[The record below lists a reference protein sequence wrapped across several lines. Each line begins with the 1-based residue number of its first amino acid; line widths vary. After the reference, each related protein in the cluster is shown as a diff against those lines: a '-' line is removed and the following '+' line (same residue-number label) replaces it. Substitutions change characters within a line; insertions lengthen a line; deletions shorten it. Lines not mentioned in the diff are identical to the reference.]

1 MQRTID
7 GLSVTI
13 VRKSIK
19 NMHLRVLSPNGEI
32 QITAPNRLSVSQ
44 IDRFVREKRGWI
56 EARQQQL
63 AARPVATDPAFVDG
77 QTVYLWGGSYTL
89 RLEEAARGRSAL
101 QRGQEIVLSVHPE
114 DDTSQRESLLN
125 DFYREALSER
135 IAARLPLWEAR
146 TGLHPSAWQI
156 KNMKTRWGTCNTAT
170 RKIWLN
176 LQLVKQPP
184 VCLDYVIAHELA
196 HLRGVARED
205 EANFCA
211 VVACME
217 SGDEDY
223 RYSGALLAYIYLGNA
238 LYRADYDAWREVY
251 STLSENVRAD
261 LRANN
266 DYWARFET
274 PAADVSEKVYESF
287 LQTYGDDRG
296 MQSYGACVDLLTVY
310 YLDTEEGLLCAKG
323 AVSDAD

>member
-63 AARPVATDPAFVDG
+63 AERPAATNPAFADG

-89 RLEEAARGRSAL
+89 RLEEASRGRSAL

-125 DFYREALSER
+125 DFYREALSNQ

-176 LQLVKQPP
+176 LQLAKQPP
-184 VCLDYVIAHELA
+184 VCLDYVIAHELT
-196 HLRGVARED
+196 HLRYPGHGQDFQA
-205 EANFCA
+205 F
-211 VVACME
+211 
-217 SGDEDY
+217 
-223 RYSGALLAYIYLGNA
+223 LT
-238 LYRADYDAWREVY
+238 RAMPNWPEVRK
-251 STLSENVRAD
+251 TL
-261 LRANN
+261 NN
-266 DYWARFET
+266 
-274 PAADVSEKVYESF
+274 
-287 LQTYGDDRG
+287 QTF
-296 MQSYGACVDLLTVY
+296 V
-310 YLDTEEGLLCAKG
+310 
-323 AVSDAD
+323 

>member
-19 NMHLRVLSPNGEI
+19 NMHLRVLSPDGEI
-32 QITAPNRLSVSQ
+32 QITAPNRLPLSQ

-63 AARPVATDPAFVDG
+63 AERPAATNPAFADG

-89 RLEEAARGRSAL
+89 RLEEASRGRSTL
-101 QRGQEIVLSVHPE
+101 RRGQEIVLSVHPE

-176 LQLVKQPP
+176 LQLAKQPP
-184 VCLDYVIAHELA
+184 VCLDYVIAHELT
-196 HLRGVARED
+196 HLRYPGHGQDFQAFLTRAMPNWPEVRK
-205 EANFCA
+205 
-211 VVACME
+211 
-217 SGDEDY
+217 
-223 RYSGALLAYIYLGNA
+223 AL
-238 LYRADYDAWREVY
+238 
-251 STLSENVRAD
+251 
-261 LRANN
+261 NN
-266 DYWARFET
+266 
-274 PAADVSEKVYESF
+274 
-287 LQTYGDDRG
+287 QTF
-296 MQSYGACVDLLTVY
+296 V
-310 YLDTEEGLLCAKG
+310 
-323 AVSDAD
+323 

>member
-7 GLSVTI
+7 GLCVII

-32 QITAPNRLSVSQ
+32 QITAPNRLPLSQ

-63 AARPVATDPAFVDG
+63 AERPAATNPAFADG

-89 RLEEAARGRSAL
+89 RLEEASRGRSAL

-176 LQLVKQPP
+176 LQLAKQPP
-184 VCLDYVIAHELA
+184 VCLDYVIAHELT
-196 HLRGVARED
+196 HLRYPGHGQDFQAFLTRAMPNWPEVRK
-205 EANFCA
+205 
-211 VVACME
+211 
-217 SGDEDY
+217 
-223 RYSGALLAYIYLGNA
+223 AL
-238 LYRADYDAWREVY
+238 
-251 STLSENVRAD
+251 
-261 LRANN
+261 NN
-266 DYWARFET
+266 
-274 PAADVSEKVYESF
+274 
-287 LQTYGDDRG
+287 QTF
-296 MQSYGACVDLLTVY
+296 V
-310 YLDTEEGLLCAKG
+310 
-323 AVSDAD
+323 

>member
-19 NMHLRVLSPNGEI
+19 NMHLRVLSPDGEI
-32 QITAPNRLSVSQ
+32 QITAPNRLPLSQ
-44 IDRFVREKRGWI
+44 IDRFVREKRAWI
-56 EARQQQL
+56 AARQQQL
-63 AARPVATDPAFVDG
+63 AARPAATNPAFADG

-89 RLEEAARGRSAL
+89 RLEEASRGRSTL
-101 QRGQEIVLSVHPE
+101 RRGQEIVLSVHPE

-176 LQLVKQPP
+176 LQLAKQPP
-184 VCLDYVIAHELA
+184 VCLDYVIAHELT
-196 HLRGVARED
+196 HLRYPGHGQDFQA
-205 EANFCA
+205 F
-211 VVACME
+211 
-217 SGDEDY
+217 
-223 RYSGALLAYIYLGNA
+223 LT
-238 LYRADYDAWREVY
+238 RAMPNWPEVRK
-251 STLSENVRAD
+251 TL
-261 LRANN
+261 NN
-266 DYWARFET
+266 
-274 PAADVSEKVYESF
+274 
-287 LQTYGDDRG
+287 QTF
-296 MQSYGACVDLLTVY
+296 V
-310 YLDTEEGLLCAKG
+310 
-323 AVSDAD
+323 

>member
-7 GLSVTI
+7 GLCVTI

-19 NMHLRVLSPNGEI
+19 NMHLRVLSPDGEI

-63 AARPVATDPAFVDG
+63 AERPAATNPAFADG

-89 RLEEAARGRSAL
+89 RLEEASRGRSAL

-176 LQLVKQPP
+176 LQLAKQPP
-184 VCLDYVIAHELA
+184 VCLDYVIAHELT
-196 HLRGVARED
+196 HLRYPGHGQDFQAFLTRAMPNWPEVRK
-205 EANFCA
+205 
-211 VVACME
+211 
-217 SGDEDY
+217 
-223 RYSGALLAYIYLGNA
+223 AL
-238 LYRADYDAWREVY
+238 
-251 STLSENVRAD
+251 
-261 LRANN
+261 NN
-266 DYWARFET
+266 
-274 PAADVSEKVYESF
+274 
-287 LQTYGDDRG
+287 QTF
-296 MQSYGACVDLLTVY
+296 V
-310 YLDTEEGLLCAKG
+310 
-323 AVSDAD
+323 

>member
-7 GLSVTI
+7 GLCVTI

-63 AARPVATDPAFVDG
+63 AERPAATNPAFADG

-89 RLEEAARGRSAL
+89 RLEEASRGRSTL
-101 QRGQEIVLSVHPE
+101 RRGQEIVLSVHPE

-125 DFYREALSER
+125 GFYREALSNQ

-176 LQLVKQPP
+176 LQLAKQPP
-184 VCLDYVIAHELA
+184 VCLDYVIAHELT
-196 HLRGVARED
+196 HLRYPGHGQDFQA
-205 EANFCA
+205 F
-211 VVACME
+211 
-217 SGDEDY
+217 
-223 RYSGALLAYIYLGNA
+223 LT
-238 LYRADYDAWREVY
+238 RAMPNWPEVRK
-251 STLSENVRAD
+251 TL
-261 LRANN
+261 NN
-266 DYWARFET
+266 
-274 PAADVSEKVYESF
+274 
-287 LQTYGDDRG
+287 QTF
-296 MQSYGACVDLLTVY
+296 V
-310 YLDTEEGLLCAKG
+310 
-323 AVSDAD
+323 

>member
-63 AARPVATDPAFVDG
+63 AERPAATNPAFADG

-89 RLEEAARGRSAL
+89 RLEEASRGRSAL
-101 QRGQEIVLSVHPE
+101 RRGQEIVLSVHPE

-125 DFYREALSER
+125 GFYREALSNQ

-176 LQLVKQPP
+176 LQLAKQPP
-184 VCLDYVIAHELA
+184 VCLDYVIAHELT
-196 HLRGVARED
+196 HLRYPGHGQDFKAFLTRVMP
-205 EANFCA
+205 N
-211 VVACME
+211 
-217 SGDEDY
+217 
-223 RYSGALLAYIYLGNA
+223 
-238 LYRADYDAWREVY
+238 WPEVRK
-251 STLSENVRAD
+251 TL
-261 LRANN
+261 NN
-266 DYWARFET
+266 
-274 PAADVSEKVYESF
+274 
-287 LQTYGDDRG
+287 QTF
-296 MQSYGACVDLLTVY
+296 V
-310 YLDTEEGLLCAKG
+310 
-323 AVSDAD
+323 

>member
-19 NMHLRVLSPNGEI
+19 NMHLRVLSPDGEI
-32 QITAPNRLSVSQ
+32 QITAPNRLPLSQ

-63 AARPVATDPAFVDG
+63 AERPAATNPAFADG

-89 RLEEAARGRSAL
+89 RLEEASRGRSTL
-101 QRGQEIVLSVHPE
+101 RRGQEIVLSVHPE

-125 DFYREALSER
+125 DFYREALSNQ

-176 LQLVKQPP
+176 LQLAKQPP
-184 VCLDYVIAHELA
+184 VCLDYVIAHELT
-196 HLRGVARED
+196 HLRYPGHGQDFQA
-205 EANFCA
+205 F
-211 VVACME
+211 
-217 SGDEDY
+217 
-223 RYSGALLAYIYLGNA
+223 LT
-238 LYRADYDAWREVY
+238 RAMPNWPEVRK
-251 STLSENVRAD
+251 TL
-261 LRANN
+261 NN
-266 DYWARFET
+266 
-274 PAADVSEKVYESF
+274 
-287 LQTYGDDRG
+287 QTF
-296 MQSYGACVDLLTVY
+296 V
-310 YLDTEEGLLCAKG
+310 
-323 AVSDAD
+323 

>member
-7 GLSVTI
+7 GLCVTI
-13 VRKSIK
+13 IRKSIK

-32 QITAPNRLSVSQ
+32 QITAPNRLPISQ

-63 AARPVATDPAFVDG
+63 AERPAATNPAFADG

-89 RLEEAARGRSAL
+89 RLEEASRGRSTL
-101 QRGQEIVLSVHPE
+101 RRGQEIVLSVHPE

-125 DFYREALSER
+125 DFYREALSNQ

-176 LQLVKQPP
+176 LQLAKQPP
-184 VCLDYVIAHELA
+184 VCLDYVIAHELT
-196 HLRGVARED
+196 HLRYPGHGQDFQA
-205 EANFCA
+205 F
-211 VVACME
+211 
-217 SGDEDY
+217 
-223 RYSGALLAYIYLGNA
+223 LT
-238 LYRADYDAWREVY
+238 RAMPNWPEVRK
-251 STLSENVRAD
+251 TL
-261 LRANN
+261 NN
-266 DYWARFET
+266 
-274 PAADVSEKVYESF
+274 
-287 LQTYGDDRG
+287 QTF
-296 MQSYGACVDLLTVY
+296 V
-310 YLDTEEGLLCAKG
+310 
-323 AVSDAD
+323 

>member
-7 GLSVTI
+7 GLCVTI
-13 VRKSIK
+13 IRKSIK
-19 NMHLRVLSPNGEI
+19 NMHLRVLSPDGEI

-63 AARPVATDPAFVDG
+63 AERPAATDPAFADG
-77 QTVYLWGGSYTL
+77 QPVYLWGESYTL
-89 RLEEAARGRSAL
+89 RLAAAVRGRSAL

-176 LQLVKQPP
+176 LQLAKQPP
-184 VCLDYVIAHELA
+184 VCLDYVIAHELT
-196 HLRGVARED
+196 HLRYPGHGQDFQAFLTRAMPNWPEVRK
-205 EANFCA
+205 
-211 VVACME
+211 
-217 SGDEDY
+217 
-223 RYSGALLAYIYLGNA
+223 AL
-238 LYRADYDAWREVY
+238 
-251 STLSENVRAD
+251 
-261 LRANN
+261 NN
-266 DYWARFET
+266 
-274 PAADVSEKVYESF
+274 
-287 LQTYGDDRG
+287 QTF
-296 MQSYGACVDLLTVY
+296 V
-310 YLDTEEGLLCAKG
+310 
-323 AVSDAD
+323 

>member
-7 GLSVTI
+7 GLCVTI

-63 AARPVATDPAFVDG
+63 AERPAATDPAFADG
-77 QTVYLWGGSYTL
+77 QPVYLWGESYTL
-89 RLEEAARGRSAL
+89 RLAAAVRGRSAL

-125 DFYREALSER
+125 GFYREALSNQ

-184 VCLDYVIAHELA
+184 DCLDYVIAHELT
-196 HLRGVARED
+196 HLRYPGHGQDFQAFLTRAMPNWPEVRK
-205 EANFCA
+205 
-211 VVACME
+211 
-217 SGDEDY
+217 
-223 RYSGALLAYIYLGNA
+223 AL
-238 LYRADYDAWREVY
+238 
-251 STLSENVRAD
+251 
-261 LRANN
+261 NN
-266 DYWARFET
+266 
-274 PAADVSEKVYESF
+274 
-287 LQTYGDDRG
+287 QTF
-296 MQSYGACVDLLTVY
+296 V
-310 YLDTEEGLLCAKG
+310 
-323 AVSDAD
+323 